1 MDPATK
7 LILEEIGKLGV
18 KIMNREGYEIVITPN
33 EFQSFWRRMNEFTL
47 SSMSRVHYDHYKAA
61 IQDEVGTKV
70 LAQQLTV
77 IARSVIPP
85 EDLSVACK

>member
-1 MDPATK
+1 MDPAMK

-18 KIMNREGYEIVITPN
+18 KIVNREGDEIVITPK

-70 LAQQLTV
+70 LAHQLTV
-77 IARSVIPP
+77 IA
-85 EDLSVACK
+85 